1 MEKWYEI
8 KKGADFQAIA
18 ERFGISPVTAR
29 LIRNRGVIGD
39 AAIDKYL
46 NGTCRDLY
54 DPHLLYESEKLVC
67 ILSEK
72 IRQGRL
78 IRIIGDYD
86 IDGVMS
92 TYILYQGITR
102 CGGSVSC
109 AIPDRMRD
117 GYGINEHLIDAA
129 YEEGMDTIITCDN
142 GIAAINEIAHA
153 KELGMTVLVTDHH
166 EIPYVE
172 EQGVRRYLRSAADA
186 IVNPKQQECSYPY
199 KGLCGATVAWKIIQL
214 LYEKFCIDTEEAFA
228 FLEFVAFATVGDVM
242 ELTDENRI
250 LVREGLKRLHRT
262 ANLGMRALI
271 LQNQLTPEQIT
282 SYHIG
287 FVLGPCVNASGRLET
302 AKIAL
307 NLFLQKNEIDA
318 GKIAKELVELN
329 AQRKSM
335 TADGVELAKQIV
347 DEGTA
352 GEKVLVIYL
361 PGVHESLAGIIAGRI
376 RESYHKPVFV
386 LTDGEEGV
394 KGSGRSTEAYSMY
407 DEMCKCRECF
417 SKFGGH
423 PMAAGLS
430 LPEEN
435 VDKFREKINACANL
449 TEDDLIPKIKID
461 IPMPAAYADAG
472 LIREF
477 AVLEPFGKA
486 NIKPQFADKNLSI
499 TKAFVVGKNQN
510 VLRLNLVTAA
520 GEAVSAVYFG
530 DIEAFKAYYAEKYGS
545 AEVEKAFRGQINKL
559 RIMIV
564 YYPEIN
570 EYNGVESVQVI
581 IRNYQ

>member
-72 IRQGRL
+72 IRQGRP

-214 LYEKFCIDTEEAFA
+214 LYEKFCIDAEEAFA

-307 NLFLQKNEIDA
+307 NLFLQKNEMDA

>member
-72 IRQGRL
+72 IRQGRP

-214 LYEKFCIDTEEAFA
+214 LYEKFCIDAEEAFA

-250 LVREGLKRLHRT
+250 LVREGLKRLNRT

-435 VDKFREKINACANL
+435 VEKFRRKINENCPL
-449 TEDDLIPKIKID
+449 TVEEVCPDIHID
-461 IPMPAAYADAG
+461 MAMPVGYASTE
-472 LIREF
+472 LVHQF
-477 AVLEPFGKA
+477 ALLEPFGKD
-486 NIKPQFADKNLSI
+486 NPSPLFADRNLSI
-499 TKAFVVGKNQN
+499 SRMWLIGKNRN
-510 VLRLNLVTAA
+510 VLRMSVLSEYGQPVP
-520 GEAVSAVYFG
+520 VIFFG
-530 DIEAFKAYYAEKYGS
+530 DVETLFAYFTEKFGQE
-545 AEVEKAFRGQINKL
+545 EVENALHGRKN
-559 RIMIV
+559 RILFSMV
-564 YYPEIN
+564 YTAKIDFYQGN
-570 EYNGVESVQVI
+570 ENLQLEMKYY
-581 IRNYQ
+581 R